1 MTIRLVFLVES
12 EEVLLVIEENTGLIL
27 KKIFFY
33 LQSMTKRLKGG
44 ISLFDSTIKKRP
56 LVSRC

>member
-1 MTIRLVFLVES
+1 MTIRLVFLVGS

-44 ISLFDSTIKKRP
+44 ISLFDSIIKKRP